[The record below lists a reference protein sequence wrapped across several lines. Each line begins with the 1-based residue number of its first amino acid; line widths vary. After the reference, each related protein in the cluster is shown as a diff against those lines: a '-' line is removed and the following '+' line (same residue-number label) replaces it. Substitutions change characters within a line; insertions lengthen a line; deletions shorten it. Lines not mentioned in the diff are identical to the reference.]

1 MLVCFWFNAE
11 PQKTNGTVCYAHS
24 ALRSPATD
32 IGRHLMGFARSG
44 LVFLW
49 MAITVVPMAT
59 LIIITTPFTSAD
71 ARWWYLA
78 RPWLRGAVQAV

>member
-1 MLVCFWFNAE
+1 
-11 PQKTNGTVCYAHS
+11 
-24 ALRSPATD
+24 
-32 IGRHLMGFARSG
+32 MGFARSG

-78 RPWLRGAVQAV
+78 RPWLGERCKR